1 MNTTTVADVPNRFPA
16 NPGIDLPDLE
26 IMKGSIM
33 KNLDKVYQLEEHKR
47 NEIIKDITSLLSAED
62 QILFAYLHGSFQE
75 GLPFRDVDL
84 AIFKIDS
91 PPKQQLDYELRLEG
105 IIEEKIKLPIDLK
118 VLNNVPISFC
128 YMVIKKGRKLFI
140 RNDSKRVEF
149 EVGTLKRYFDLLPSR
164 QHYLK
169 ESINS

>member
-33 KNLDKVYQLEEHKR
+33 KNLIKVYQLEEHKR

-84 AIFKIDS
+84 AIFTAENQ
-91 PPKQQLDYELRLEG
+91 PRQQLDYELKLEE
-105 IIEEKIKLPIDLK
+105 IIEAKIKLPIDLK
-118 VLNNVPISFC
+118 TLNNAPVSFC
-128 YMVIKKGRKLFI
+128 YVVIKKGRKLFI

-149 EVGTLKRYFDLLPSR
+149 EAGTLKRYFDLLPSR
-164 QHYLK
+164 QQYLK